1 MATTKIRLCE
11 AVLTGSAAS
20 VYGPVPA
27 GAVVTPQAA
36 SAWNPASASAPV
48 AVDVFIVPT
57 GGSATDATHVGHV
70 SVAVGRTALLVELL
84 NHTLNTGDQLYA
96 VGNGCTLTVSGNMI
110 SN

>member
-11 AVLTGSAAS
+11 AILTGAAAA

-27 GAVVTPQAA
+27 GSTVTPQAA
-36 SAWNPASASAPV
+36 SVWNPATATSPV
-48 AVDVFIVPT
+48 AVDVFIVPS

-70 SVAVGRTALLVELL
+70 SVPVGRTAILVELL
-84 NHTLNTGDQLYA
+84 NHTMNAGDELYA
-96 VGNGCTLTVSGNMI
+96 VGNGCTLTVSGNLI